1 MGKKKKEQ
9 TPHKKRYMDCLNKYM
24 KRCSTTYVIKEW
36 QIKTTRQHCTPMRM
50 VKIQNTNT
58 TNTEEDAEP
67 WELSFTDGGN
77 AEWYSHFGRQFG
89 GFLQN

>member
-1 MGKKKKEQ
+1 
-9 TPHKKRYMDCLNKYM
+9 
-24 KRCSTTYVIKEW
+24 
-36 QIKTTRQHCTPMRM
+36 M

-58 TNTEEDAEP
+58 TNTEEDVEP